1 MELEKR
7 ASTGRAEGAGQDVD
21 RWPNDKAVP
30 ALAPTPHPLL
40 AGLAEEVRA
49 ASIHDLLRWVEQAQ
63 LQAERPQQL
72 ELAVA
77 QTTVD
82 QAMHHRHEDQLVLQG
97 LRRQLAEVGP
107 WWRPGNRERRS
118 DLKVRI
124 AERQQL
130 LTRLAERL
138 HQAEEHIRELRPASQ
153 VAIGTWAA
161 EQRRV
166 LDRAVAAAQELQ
178 RRHNGPEEPLLDHP
192 GQREQ
197 PPATGPALKAFTP
210 RAGPSEASSTQ
221 SDPTQN
227 RVDPAAQLATPEPT
241 RASVTLALRHRPVRA
256 GLNKDSSIAIVGG
269 SITGPVLSL
278 LLRQTGFSNVHIYE
292 ATPSA
297 VPQAGGVIGLDHT
310 SLGVLD
316 TIGVPQDEIV
326 PFPAQRITSIKVAD
340 RRELGRVHTL
350 HPDQNTTWT
359 LAHDALTQRLP
370 ADTLHTGA
378 RLVGLEPG
386 ADGRAVLHFQDGKQ
400 ATAELVVFA
409 DGRKSIGRKL
419 LDPKRPLDY
428 AGYVAHR
435 GQLDDCPPDLR
446 DFRRY
451 QPDGSQFILSP
462 IRLPDGSIGIDWTFF
477 LNATAEQFRAHFG
490 ADPTTRT
497 FVLPHQVSAEAR
509 AHVDAMAAKLL
520 PPDAA
525 ELVRRTTKRMAVPIV
540 DIAPPTQMVYP
551 VGSSHAVLL
560 GDAAAPVRP
569 HTGRGA
575 NNGID
580 QAAGLATALASHRND
595 GADLDGALDAW
606 QDRNLPLA
614 AEWLK
619 RGPELG
625 HQLGLGPKPGHE
637 LALEL

>member
-21 RWPNDKAVP
+21 RWPRDEAAA
-30 ALAPTPHPLL
+30 ALATTPHPLA
-40 AGLAEEVRA
+40 AGLAEEIRT
-49 ASIHDLLRWVEQAQ
+49 ASIHDLLGWVEQAQ
-63 LQAERPQQL
+63 LQAERPLQL
-72 ELAVA
+72 DLAVA
-77 QTTVD
+77 QTTV
-82 QAMHHRHEDQLVLQG
+82 QRARTQRHEEQLVLQG
-97 LRRQLAEVGP
+97 LRRDLRQAGP
-107 WWRPGNRERRS
+107 WWWPGSWRRRGHLGRRITQRE
-118 DLKVRI
+118 
-124 AERQQL
+124 QL
-130 LTRLAERL
+130 VERL
-138 HQAEEHIRELRPASQ
+138 GGRLDQAQDQVSKLGPASQ
-153 VAIGTWAA
+153 AALQTWTA
-161 EQRRV
+161 EQRQV

-178 RRHNGPEEPLLDHP
+178 RRHHALDGPLLDHP
-192 GQREQ
+192 WQREQ
-197 PPATGPALKAFTP
+197 PPTAAPALEAFTP
-210 RAGPSEASSTQ
+210 RAGPSEASSTR
-221 SDPTQN
+221 SDPTQD
-227 RVDPAAQLATPEPT
+227 RTDEAAQVTAPEPT
-241 RASVTLALRHRPVRA
+241 RASVDPALGHRLACA

-269 SITGPVLSL
+269 SLTGPVLSL

-297 VPQAGGVIGLDHT
+297 VPQAGGVIGLDQT
-310 SLGVLD
+310 SLGVLR

-326 PFPAQRITSIKVAD
+326 PFPSQRITSIKVAD

-350 HPDQNTTWT
+350 YSDQNTTWT
-359 LAHDALTQRLP
+359 LAHGALSQRLP
-370 ADTLHTGA
+370 VDTLHTGA

-386 ADGRAVLHFQDGKQ
+386 ADGRAVLHFQDGER
-400 ATAELVVFA
+400 ATADLVVFA

-419 LDPKRPLDY
+419 LDPDRPLDY

-435 GQLDDCPPDLR
+435 GQLDDCPSDLR

-451 QPDGSQFILSP
+451 QPDGTLFVLSP
-462 IRLPDGSIGIDWTFF
+462 IRLPDGSIGADWTFF
-477 LNATAEQFRAHFG
+477 LNASAEQFRAHFG

-497 FVLPHQVSAEAR
+497 FVLPHQVSADAR
-509 AHVDAMAAKLL
+509 AHVDAMATELL

-551 VGSSHAVLL
+551 VGSGHAVLL
-560 GDAAAPVRP
+560 GDALAPVRP

-595 GADLDGALDAW
+595 GVDLDLALSAW

-614 AEWLK
+614 TEWLE
-619 RGPELG
+619 RGQELG
-625 HQLGLGPKPGHE
+625 HQLGLGPELGHE
-637 LALEL
+637 LALDL